1 MQCEY
6 NIATVVY
13 ATYFGRT
20 STARGLQHVCLLIHF
35 TLIIFSHYR
44 KYHTE
49 RQEAVEEHRKCC
61 SSDVVLNEADVFTAQ
76 PLREYV
82 LNRQTSRAK
91 LIRRKNKTQSKY
103 HISKSKC
110 GVRPVH
116 VYTRV
121 KPDAT

>member
-1 MQCEY
+1 MLV
-6 NIATVVY
+6 N
-13 ATYFGRT
+13 TYY
-20 STARGLQHVCLLIHF
+20 
-35 TLIIFSHYR
+35 IIYLNHYR
-44 KYHTE
+44 KCRTE
-49 RQEAVEEHRKCC
+49 RQEAVEEHSECC

-76 PLREYV
+76 PLREHV

-116 VYTRV
+116 VYIYTRV